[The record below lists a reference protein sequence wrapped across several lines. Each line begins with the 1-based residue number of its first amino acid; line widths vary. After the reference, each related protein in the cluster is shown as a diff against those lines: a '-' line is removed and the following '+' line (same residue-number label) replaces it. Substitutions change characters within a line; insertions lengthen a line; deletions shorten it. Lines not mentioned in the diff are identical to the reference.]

1 MEGEFLL
8 NLKEISIQ
16 VIVIS
21 ILVFALTMLIK
32 RPIKRV
38 TANYPE
44 NKRKAVNTVIVFIP
58 MILSLIFSIIYY
70 GFFESK
76 WFGLVV
82 YDTTVSSYIL
92 AVALYA
98 IYSRIVIVIK
108 GVSNQSEQ
116 IVENELDLSKETVAY
131 INQNIQKISQAL
143 KLDKTK
149 LENTITEIEK
159 LLSIRS
165 DIINNSMFQDIAL
178 AEKLENQLCE
188 LETQKENLTNSISEK
203 TIEIENHKKTLK
215 I

>member
-58 MILSLIFSIIYY
+58 MILSLIFSVIYY

-116 IVENELDLSKETVAY
+116 IDENELDLSKETVAY